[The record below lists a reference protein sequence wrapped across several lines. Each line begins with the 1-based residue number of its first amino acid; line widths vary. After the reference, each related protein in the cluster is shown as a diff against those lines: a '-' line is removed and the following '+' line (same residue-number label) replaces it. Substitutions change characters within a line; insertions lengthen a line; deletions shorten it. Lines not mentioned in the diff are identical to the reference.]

1 MGNLPDYFL
10 TYEML
15 KGKMDFKVI
24 CTNENYFF
32 RLGISKIIEEALLSD
47 TPVEFLPAY
56 DVKNLCQA
64 HFILISVA
72 QWRLYM
78 CQPAYR
84 DRKPGSILMV
94 FVDETEDIIT
104 EQLPL
109 CYRSIIIIS
118 RSDSIRVISEKI
130 IRFWLQNQDNAKGFS
145 PSDCSHCDFA
155 RITVVQLQVLSF
167 LKKGYS
173 VGQTAKRLNLS
184 AKTIYAHKYN
194 VMKKYSLSGDK
205 EFNAFINDLTLL
217 ELYKGVI

>member
-1 MGNLPDYFL
+1 
-10 TYEML
+10 
-15 KGKMDFKVI
+15 MDFKVV

-47 TPVEFLPAY
+47 ASVEFLSAY
-56 DVKNLCQA
+56 NTQSLRQA
-64 HFILISVA
+64 DIILISVA

-84 DRKPGSILMV
+84 DRKPGSIIMV
-94 FVDETEDIIT
+94 FVEDVSDIIT
-104 EQLPL
+104 EQLPV
-109 CYRSIIIIS
+109 CYRSLIIIS
-118 RSDSIRVISEKI
+118 RSDSVSDISEKI
-130 IRFWLQNQDNAKGFS
+130 IRFWLESQDSIKGFL

-194 VMKKYSLSGDK
+194 VMKKFSLSGDM
-205 EFNAFINDLTLL
+205 EFNAFINDLSLL
-217 ELYKGVI
+217 ELYKGIIDSDKA